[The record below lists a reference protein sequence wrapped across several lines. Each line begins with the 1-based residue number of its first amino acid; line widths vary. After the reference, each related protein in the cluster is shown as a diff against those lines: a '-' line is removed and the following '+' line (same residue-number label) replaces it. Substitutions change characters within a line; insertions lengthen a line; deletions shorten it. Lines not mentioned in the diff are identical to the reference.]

1 MCVCVFMQH
10 TYNAQDR
17 KKLRTVGTGMVKAK
31 LSIVTRGFIKFGP
44 GINRQVE
51 AEWEEEQRRKAQE
64 KEDSKRVL

>member
-1 MCVCVFMQH
+1 MCVYVFMH
-10 TYNAQDR
+10 CTYNTQDR

>member
-1 MCVCVFMQH
+1 MQH

>member
-1 MCVCVFMQH
+1 MQH

-64 KEDSKRVL
+64 KEDSTRVLM

>member
-1 MCVCVFMQH
+1 
-10 TYNAQDR
+10 
-17 KKLRTVGTGMVKAK
+17 MVKAK

-64 KEDSKRVL
+64 KEDSKRVLM

>member
-1 MCVCVFMQH
+1 MQH

-64 KEDSKRVL
+64 KEDSKRVVM